1 MALKTTYKATRG
13 DLKSLARDVRPGD
26 RLYVVHDVARNIARY
41 EDAQLYSVYVVT
53 SKRAIASGQLT
64 VCLAS
69 DPSGRG
75 VESVGSLLSR
85 ERTLYTELPAG
96 IRNIAGRGPQV
107 ATNQQVGTAATR
119 KMNQAIEEDR
129 KNRRQPVAA
138 GKKSR
143 WW

>member
-1 MALKTTYKATRG
+1 MALKTTYNATRG

-26 RLYVVHDVARNIARY
+26 RLYVVHDIARNVARY
-41 EDAQLYSVYVVT
+41 EDAQLYSEYVVT
-53 SKRAIASGQLT
+53 SKRAKASGQLT
-64 VCLAS
+64 VCSAS
-69 DPSGRG
+69 DPSGQG

-85 ERTLYTELPAG
+85 ERTLYTQLPAG
-96 IRNIAGRGPQV
+96 IRNVAHSPQV
-107 ATNQQVGTAATR
+107 ATNQQVGAAATR

-129 KNRRQPVAA
+129 KSSRQPVAA